1 MMEPENFYPTLNPGD
16 GGYTYPRDGAGGASR
31 NIKKYVIGGGS
42 NVCFMSTAQNGSM
55 MRYSEVILIY
65 AEAVTELSGG
75 LSLNQS
81 VVDLVNTIRTR
92 AEVEPLEFL
101 DREKIELERRRE
113 FMFESKRWFDILRK
127 GTDQAVEL
135 MRLSGRTLDETK
147 LLFPIPASELEINP
161 NLEQNP
167 GY

>member
-1 MMEPENFYPTLNPGD
+1 M
-16 GGYTYPRDGAGGASR
+16 
-31 NIKKYVIGGGS
+31 GGGS
-42 NVCFMSTAQNGSM
+42 NVCFMSTPMNGSV
-55 MRYSEVILIY
+55 MRFSEVILMY
-65 AEAVTELSGG
+65 AEAVNELSGG
-75 LSLNQS
+75 LSLNQG
-81 VVDLVNTIRTR
+81 VLDLVNSIRIR

-127 GTDQAVEL
+127 GNAQAVEL